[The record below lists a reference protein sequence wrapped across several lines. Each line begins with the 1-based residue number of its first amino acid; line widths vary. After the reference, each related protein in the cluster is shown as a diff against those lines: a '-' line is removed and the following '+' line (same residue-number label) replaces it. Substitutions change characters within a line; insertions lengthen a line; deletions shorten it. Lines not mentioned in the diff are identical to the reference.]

1 MSAVPHPVVPYGKRS
16 FGSRSAV
23 LTAAST
29 ERVCDG
35 RGRRGKKEKKTSLV
49 CGGRV
54 GVCAAA
60 ARLQLTAAPA
70 ARAIR
75 RPLPSPLPSLPP
87 PVSAVPSLTRPVPQP
102 LLAPLSLRTVEV
114 FGLCPARLT
123 ITFLSLA
130 DVRPVPRPVVPYG
143 KRSFGSR
150 SAVLTAKHPPTHM
163 HKVKGRGI
171 S

>member
-1 MSAVPHPVVPYGKRS
+1 MTLPLPLPGGGGKE
-16 FGSRSAV
+16 
-23 LTAAST
+23 
-29 ERVCDG
+29 ER
-35 RGRRGKKEKKTSLV
+35 KLV

-54 GVCAAA
+54 GVRAAA
-60 ARLQLTAAPA
+60 SPTELPPPGPRGTPSPLAAPS
-70 ARAIR
+70 R
-75 RPLPSPLPSLPP
+75 LPSPPFPWLRGPL
-87 PVSAVPSLTRPVPQP
+87 AARPVPQP

-114 FGLCPARLT
+114 FGLCPARSMT

-163 HKVKGRGI
+163 HKVNGR
-171 S
+171 SMS

>member
-1 MSAVPHPVVPYGKRS
+1 M
-16 FGSRSAV
+16 F
-23 LTAAST
+23 
-29 ERVCDG
+29 
-35 RGRRGKKEKKTSLV
+35 
-49 CGGRV
+49 
-54 GVCAAA
+54 
-60 ARLQLTAAPA
+60 
-70 ARAIR
+70 
-75 RPLPSPLPSLPP
+75 RPL
-87 PVSAVPSLTRPVPQP
+87 
-102 LLAPLSLRTVEV
+102 LLVEV

-163 HKVKGRGI
+163 HKVKGRGM